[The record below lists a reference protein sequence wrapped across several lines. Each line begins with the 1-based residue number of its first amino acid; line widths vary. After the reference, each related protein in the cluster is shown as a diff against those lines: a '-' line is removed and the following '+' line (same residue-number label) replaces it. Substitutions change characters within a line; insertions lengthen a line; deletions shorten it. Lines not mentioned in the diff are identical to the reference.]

1 MEFQYV
7 RNRFVFQDFSIDRL
21 SYHCIERDEVLRSF
35 TNSWRFNNLHKAE
48 GFLLYAVPWSQRAFA
63 SLLILLFVYLKCYQ
77 RRLPGQCSDPSE
89 DAAAS
94 AGMALCCTV
103 LAGTQLLTAVSH
115 QLPELLVPKIVWN
128 VRGHEVYHTLE
139 RRSSQLSFLHKG
151 KWSPESQNLLV

>member
-1 MEFQYV
+1 MCSKIFLKTGSVTTALKGMKFYEVSQTAEDLITYIK
-7 RNRFVFQDFSIDRL
+7 QKD
-21 SYHCIERDEVLRSF
+21 SYCMQSHG
-35 TNSWRFNNLHKAE
+35 HK
-48 GFLLYAVPWSQRAFA
+48 RAFA

-94 AGMALCCTV
+94 AGMALCCTM

-115 QLPELLVPKIVWN
+115 QLPEPLVPKVVWN
-128 VRGHEVYHTLE
+128 VRGHKVHHTLE

-151 KWSPESQNLLV
+151 K